1 MNKKI
6 SIILLCL
13 FIGNV
18 FILHN
23 DDALAQE
30 ERPAMIRFTI
40 GTHGL
45 GTVQCGSCSTATG
58 CEGVWIKAGTS
69 IACQAT
75 PAPNYKF
82 LHWTA
87 NGNFAGDKP
96 VIHFGQKGA
105 TLQGHFGQ

>member
-1 MNKKI
+1 
-6 SIILLCL
+6 
-13 FIGNV
+13 
-18 FILHN
+18 
-23 DDALAQE
+23 
-30 ERPAMIRFTI
+30 MIRFTI

-69 IACQAT
+69 IACKAT